1 MGGPAKLTLLVTP
14 DQNVRMESCFESGT
28 DEQSFHLSYLSFLP
42 SSQRDLALKLVRRDM
57 HKVRPQRG
65 HTREAL
71 RNRPAIIPRLAVL
84 HTLIHILELRRPLEV
99 LVRVPHVRLPTG
111 CHSARPVLAI
121 WQQVVVRAQLL
132 LGMLLLLL
140 ADLVLDVCG
149 RVVGLGCS
157 SRRVGR

>member
-84 HTLIHILELRRPLEV
+84 HALIHILELRRPLEV
-99 LVRVPHVRLPTG
+99 LMRIPHMGLACGCLCARLSTRSKDLAVR
-111 CHSARPVLAI
+111 SE
-121 WQQVVVRAQLL
+121 LL
-132 LGMLLLLL
+132 LAELLFLL
-140 ADLVLDVCG
+140 ADLRLDVG
-149 RVVGLGCS
+149 GGIVRFRWDFDDLET
-157 SRRVGR
+157 